1 MSLKPDDN
9 DITPKSNSVKSSM
22 KDQTIG
28 YIVYIY
34 NFIGTCTGTKIESE
48 YSRKSHKS
56 MSLRPPILLRI
67 R

>member
-9 DITPKSNSVKSSM
+9 DITPMSNSVKSSK
-22 KDQTIG
+22 KDQTIN
-28 YIVYIY
+28 YIVYRY
-34 NFIGTCTGTKIESE
+34 NFIRTCIDTKIEYSE
-48 YSRKSHKS
+48 NITKI